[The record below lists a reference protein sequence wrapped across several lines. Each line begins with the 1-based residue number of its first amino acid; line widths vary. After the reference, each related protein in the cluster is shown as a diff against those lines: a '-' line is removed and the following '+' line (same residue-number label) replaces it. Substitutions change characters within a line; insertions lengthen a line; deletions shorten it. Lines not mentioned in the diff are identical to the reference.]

1 MRYGK
6 MVISLLVLAFCFTSF
21 TAESA
26 TPSAPAKVTKVTLS
40 SGAPIPIDNSELRY
54 DLTGSITT
62 DGPATVTYYWM
73 RSDIKVPTANRISFS
88 SAGTQN
94 VTSQLRVV
102 KTGQV
107 QHLWVEIKITNPN
120 QVISR
125 RLTITVPAAK

>member
-6 MVISLLVLAFCFTSF
+6 MVIILLVLAFCFTAF

-26 TPSAPAKVTKVTLS
+26 TPPAPGKVTKVTVSAS
-40 SGAPIPIDNSELRY
+40 SPIPIDNSELRY
-54 DLTGSITT
+54 DLTGSITV
-62 DGPATVTYYWM
+62 DGPAIVTYYWM

-125 RLTITVPAAK
+125 RLTINVPAAK

>member
-6 MVISLLVLAFCFTSF
+6 MVIILLVLAFCFTAF

-26 TPSAPAKVTKVTLS
+26 TPPAPGKVTKVTVSAS
-40 SGAPIPIDNSELRY
+40 SPIPIDNSELRY
-54 DLTGSITT
+54 DLTGSITV
-62 DGPATVTYYWM
+62 DGPAIVTYYWM
-73 RSDIKVPTANRISFS
+73 RSDIKVPDSHRITFN

>member
-1 MRYGK
+1 MRYK
-6 MVISLLVLAFCFTSF
+6 KTVFAFVVLCLCFTAF
-21 TAESA
+21 TAESVA
-26 TPSAPAKVTKVTLS
+26 LSAPAKATRVTVS
-40 SGAPIPIDNSELRY
+40 ASPPIPIDNRELRY
-54 DLTGSITT
+54 DLTGSITV
-62 DGPATVTYYWM
+62 DGPAIVTYYWM
-73 RSDIKVPTANRISFS
+73 RSDIKVPDSHRITFN

>member
-1 MRYGK
+1 MRYK
-6 MVISLLVLAFCFTSF
+6 KKVFAFVVLCLCFTAF
-21 TAESA
+21 TAESVA
-26 TPSAPAKVTKVTLS
+26 LSAPAKATRVTVS
-40 SGAPIPIDNSELRY
+40 ASPPIPIDNRELRY
-54 DLTGSITT
+54 DLTGSITV
-62 DGPATVTYYWM
+62 DGPAIVTYYWM
-73 RSDIKVPTANRISFS
+73 RSDIKVPDSHRITFN

>member
-6 MVISLLVLAFCFTSF
+6 LVIILLVLAFCFTAF

-26 TPSAPAKVTKVTLS
+26 TPPAPGKVTKVTVSAS
-40 SGAPIPIDNSELRY
+40 SSIPIDNSELRY
-54 DLTGSITT
+54 DLTGSITV
-62 DGPATVTYYWM
+62 DGPAIVTYYWM

>member
-1 MRYGK
+1 MRYK
-6 MVISLLVLAFCFTSF
+6 KIVFAFVALCFWF
-21 TAESA
+21 TAFTVESVA
-26 TPSAPAKVTKVTLS
+26 AAAPGKVTRVTVSAS
-40 SGAPIPIDNSELRY
+40 SPIPIDNSELRY
-54 DLTGSITT
+54 DLTGLITV
-62 DGPATVTYYWM
+62 DGPATVNYYWL

>member
-6 MVISLLVLAFCFTSF
+6 MTVLLLVLAFCFISF
-21 TAESA
+21 TAGSA

-40 SGAPIPIDNSELRY
+40 SSPPTPIDNSELRY

-62 DGPATVTYYWM
+62 DGPATVTYYWI
-73 RSDIKVPTANRISFS
+73 RSDIKVPDSHKISFNA
-88 SAGTQN
+88 AGTQN

>member
-6 MVISLLVLAFCFTSF
+6 MVIILLVLAFCFTAF

-26 TPSAPAKVTKVTLS
+26 TPPAPGKVTKVTVSAS
-40 SGAPIPIDNSELRY
+40 SSIPIDNSELRY

-73 RSDIKVPTANRISFS
+73 RSDIKVPDSHKISFNA
-88 SAGTQN
+88 AGTQN
-94 VTSQLRVV
+94 VTSHLHVN

-107 QHLWVEIKITNPN
+107 QRIWVELKITSPN
-120 QVISR
+120 QIVSR
-125 RLTITVPAAK
+125 KLEITVPAAK

>member
-6 MVISLLVLAFCFTSF
+6 MVIILLVLAFCFTAF

-26 TPSAPAKVTKVTLS
+26 TPPAPGKVTKVTVS
-40 SGAPIPIDNSELRY
+40 ASPPIPVDNRELRY

-62 DGPATVTYYWM
+62 DGPATVNYYWL

>member
-6 MVISLLVLAFCFTSF
+6 MVIILLVLAFCFTAF
-21 TAESA
+21 TAESVA
-26 TPSAPAKVTKVTLS
+26 LSAPAKATRVTVS
-40 SGAPIPIDNSELRY
+40 ASPPIPIDNRELRY
-54 DLTGSITT
+54 DLTGSITV
-62 DGPATVTYYWM
+62 DGPAIVTYYWM

>member
-6 MVISLLVLAFCFTSF
+6 MTVLLLVLAFCFISF

-40 SGAPIPIDNSELRY
+40 SSPPTPIDNSELRY

-73 RSDIKVPTANRISFS
+73 RSDIKVPDSHKISFNA
-88 SAGTQN
+88 AGTQN
-94 VTSQLRVV
+94 VTSHLHVY
-102 KTGQV
+102 KTGQM
-107 QHLWVEIKITNPN
+107 QHLWVKIKITSPN
-120 QVISR
+120 QTSSKQLEIN
-125 RLTITVPAAK
+125 VPAAK

>member
-6 MVISLLVLAFCFTSF
+6 MVIILLVLAFCFTAF

-26 TPSAPAKVTKVTLS
+26 TPPAPGKVTKVTVSAS
-40 SGAPIPIDNSELRY
+40 SPIPIDNSELRY

-73 RSDIKVPTANRISFS
+73 RSDIKVPDSHRITFN

-94 VTSQLRVV
+94 VTSHLHVN

-107 QHLWVEIKITNPN
+107 QRIWVELKITSPN
-120 QVISR
+120 QIVSR
-125 RLTITVPAAK
+125 KLEITVPAAK

>member
-1 MRYGK
+1 MRYK
-6 MVISLLVLAFCFTSF
+6 KTVFAFVVLCLCFTAC
-21 TAESA
+21 TAESVA
-26 TPSAPAKVTKVTLS
+26 LSAPAKATRVTVS
-40 SGAPIPIDNSELRY
+40 ASPPIPIDNRELRY

-62 DGPATVTYYWM
+62 DGPTTVNYYWL

>member
-6 MVISLLVLAFCFTSF
+6 MVIILLVLAFCFTAF

-26 TPSAPAKVTKVTLS
+26 TPPAPGKVTKVTVSAS
-40 SGAPIPIDNSELRY
+40 SPIPIDNSELRY
-54 DLTGSITT
+54 DLTGSITV
-62 DGPATVTYYWM
+62 DGPAIVTYYWM

>member
-6 MVISLLVLAFCFTSF
+6 MVIILLVLAFCFTAF

-26 TPSAPAKVTKVTLS
+26 THPAPGKVTKVTVS
-40 SGAPIPIDNSELRY
+40 ASPPIPIDNRELRY
-54 DLTGSITT
+54 DLTGSITV
-62 DGPATVTYYWM
+62 DGPAIVTYYWM

>member
-6 MVISLLVLAFCFTSF
+6 MVIILLVLAFCFTAF

-26 TPSAPAKVTKVTLS
+26 TPPAPGKVTKVTVSAS
-40 SGAPIPIDNSELRY
+40 SSIPIDNSELRY
-54 DLTGSITT
+54 DLTGSITV
-62 DGPATVTYYWM
+62 DGPAIVTYYWM

>member
-6 MVISLLVLAFCFTSF
+6 MVIILLVLAFCFTAF

-26 TPSAPAKVTKVTLS
+26 TPPAPGKVTKVTVSAS
-40 SGAPIPIDNSELRY
+40 SSIPIDNSELRY
-54 DLTGSITT
+54 DLTGSITV
-62 DGPATVTYYWM
+62 DGPAIVTYYWM

-107 QHLWVEIKITNPN
+107 QHFWVEIKITNPN

>member
-1 MRYGK
+1 MRYK
-6 MVISLLVLAFCFTSF
+6 KTVFAFVVLCLCFTAF
-21 TAESA
+21 TAESVA
-26 TPSAPAKVTKVTLS
+26 LSAPAKATRVTVSAS
-40 SGAPIPIDNSELRY
+40 SPIPIDNSELRY
-54 DLTGSITT
+54 DLTGSITV
-62 DGPATVTYYWM
+62 DGPAIVTYYWM
-73 RSDIKVPTANRISFS
+73 RSDIKVPDSHRITFN

-107 QHLWVEIKITNPN
+107 QHFWVEIKITNPN